1 MSPNATLCK
10 NADLKFFERTDDVGN
25 GNVSLLIEEQKN
37 QMRLGI
43 SGGQEIKNSKLIQC
57 INIRFDPYIY
67 SLFH

>member
-1 MSPNATLCK
+1 MWK
-10 NADLKFFERTDDVGN
+10 N

-37 QMRLGI
+37 QIRLGI